1 MKHFCCGCR
10 GTFSREEMSLSP
22 VYCKKC
28 AEEYARSEEKDY
40 DPDLDL
46 EREVNPEL
54 RELPF

>member
-1 MKHFCCGCR
+1 
-10 GTFSREEMSLSP
+10 MSLSP